1 MVSSKFVSITL
12 LRITFQLRR
21 NEASES
27 RTFEEVIQHK
37 AMKLRVLSEPFI
49 LLYTL
54 THGIYFTTLPQVLL
68 YKSCL
73 GNFNQSLCKS
83 LDTRLSKVQQSP
95 IFSETTVW
103 NMTIAVSNVVIS
115 LIFILPFGTLSDII
129 SKRKLMLIPPVLRL
143 LQSLIF
149 ILDIQL
155 QTSYIQTLL
164 TGACLT
170 GLYGDALGA
179 LSLGAAYMADGTSD
193 GPERTA
199 RMIGLSACIYAGTGI
214 GAFLSGV
221 VANKYG
227 FTYSFVVSVAI
238 CIINIVLVI
247 FVLPSEPWRHYGE
260 HIHSGNGEGIQDNPV
275 KHALKA
281 TKQTFI
287 NISRFATKYCFKS
300 EGTQIWLF
308 TMSYFFGI
316 VCLHAEFA
324 IVALFLKHDP
334 LNFSP
339 LLIGEYTLLTMA
351 VRGVGGF
358 LLFLL
363 VKSIKL
369 ADAYV
374 VSLGFFSFI
383 ATYITMALSSTQ
395 TMLFAFSSLSTG
407 YPLTLSGL
415 RSCLTKRVSMSEHGT
430 VLSFASFVSL
440 LGSVPM
446 MFSINSLFKY
456 TAEISPGISILFLV
470 GCSAIGL
477 ILAVVAVDLDKCSN
491 RFTHHHARSS
501 IKKKGEDSAAE
512 SDTTEK
518 YPLVSSN
525 DFTTAYNR

>member
-1 MVSSKFVSITL
+1 MF
-12 LRITFQLRR
+12 
-21 NEASES
+21 
-27 RTFEEVIQHK
+27 
-37 AMKLRVLSEPFI
+37 RVLSEPFI

-73 GNFNQSLCKS
+73 GKFNQSLCNS
-83 LDTRLSKVQQSP
+83 LDTSLSKAQKSQ
-95 IFSETTVW
+95 IFSQTAIW
-103 NMTIAVSNVVIS
+103 NMTISVSNVVIS
-115 LIFILPFGTLSDII
+115 IICMLPFGTLSDVI
-129 SKRKLMLIPPVLRL
+129 SKKTLMLVPPILRL
-143 LQSLIF
+143 LQSLVF
-149 ILDIQL
+149 ILDIQM

-164 TGACLT
+164 IGACLT

-179 LSLGAAYMADGTSD
+179 ISPGAAYMADGTSD

-199 RMIGLSACIYAGTGI
+199 RMIGLGACSYAGSGI
-214 GAFLSGV
+214 GAFLSGI

-247 FVLPSEPWRHYGE
+247 FVLPSEHWKQHGE
-260 HIHSGNGEGIQDNPV
+260 HIHSGNGEEIQDNPV

-287 NISRFATKYCFKS
+287 NIFRFARKYCFKS

-308 TMSYFFGI
+308 TMSYFFG
-316 VCLHAEFA
+316 VLCLRAE
-324 IVALFLKHDP
+324 IEILPLFLRHDP

-339 LLIGEYTLLTMA
+339 LLIGEYTLLLMA

-363 VKSIKL
+363 VNSIKL

-383 ATYITMALSSTQ
+383 GTYIIMALSSTK

-415 RSCLTKRVSMSEHGT
+415 RSCLTKRVSMTEHGT

-440 LGSVPM
+440 LGVVPM
-446 MFSINSLFKY
+446 TVSVNILFKY
-456 TAEISPGISILFLV
+456 TAEISPGIALLLLV
-470 GCSAIGL
+470 GCSTVGE
-477 ILAVVAVDLDKCSN
+477 ILALVAFGLEKCTNPS
-491 RFTHHHARSS
+491 TLHHESS
-501 IKKKGEDSAAE
+501 EIKKNSGESEDEQNAME
-512 SDTTEK
+512 ID
-518 YPLVSSN
+518 PLVSS
-525 DFTTAYNR
+525 YESKKPHMR